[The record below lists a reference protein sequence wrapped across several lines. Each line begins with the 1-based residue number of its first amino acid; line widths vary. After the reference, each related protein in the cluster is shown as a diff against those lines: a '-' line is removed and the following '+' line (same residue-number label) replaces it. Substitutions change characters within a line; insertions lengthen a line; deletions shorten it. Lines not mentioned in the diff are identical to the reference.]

1 LETVSSLD
9 TEALLDYLIHFYV
22 ETSRPAHVIGEE
34 DSGAPLSSR
43 PISIPSE
50 LHVDSKSGHIKEQTL
65 EVERVVEEQ
74 VEKLVIS
81 RESLRKWIDSERSF
95 LN

>member
-1 LETVSSLD
+1 M
-9 TEALLDYLIHFYV
+9 
-22 ETSRPAHVIGEE
+22 
-34 DSGAPLSSR
+34 
-43 PISIPSE
+43 
-50 LHVDSKSGHIKEQTL
+50 DSKSGHIKEQTL